1 MKSSVEQQSATRVKI
16 TVEVPFDELKPEFDK
31 AHEALAAQVQIPGFR
46 KGKAPARLI
55 EARIGRGPI
64 LEQVVNEMLP
74 SRYGQAVEEHDL
86 KVLGQPEVDITKL
99 EDGEVVEFTAE
110 VDVRPEIELPDFSD
124 IAVEVDALK
133 ADEEAVQAELDNL
146 LARFGTLTG
155 VERPVEDGDF
165 ISIDLSAT
173 VDGEELEEAST
184 EGLSYQVGSD
194 DLIEGL
200 DDAVKGLAQ
209 GESKEFGTKLVAGEH
224 EGEDAQVTVT
234 VQSVKVR
241 ELPEADDEFA
251 QMASEFDTMDE
262 LREDLAKQVENTKK
276 GEQAQQIR
284 DKVLAAALEKTE
296 VPLPEGVVKEQ
307 VDGQLQQLLGQFGGD
322 ENVLNTMLEAQGTT
336 REQFDEDSR
345 KSAEEAVRTQLFLDE
360 LAEQEQPQVS
370 QQELTDHILFTA
382 QSYGMDPNQFIQQ
395 IQQSGQLGNLF
406 ADVRRGKALAVAIL
420 KASVKDTEGNE
431 VDVAEFFGEAEAE
444 PEAPEAEETKA
455 DDAAEA
461 AEETKGDDAEETK
474 GDEA

>member
-1 MKSSVEQQSATRVKI
+1 MQPVKSSVEQQSATRVKI

-31 AHEALAAQVQIPGFR
+31 AHEALSQQVQIPGFR
-46 KGKAPARLI
+46 KGKAPAKLI
-55 EARIGRGPI
+55 EARVGRGPI
-64 LEQVVNEMLP
+64 LEQVLNEMVP

-86 KVLGQPEVDITKL
+86 KVIGQPEVDVTKL
-99 EDGEVVEFTAE
+99 EDGDVVEFTAE

-124 IAVEVDALK
+124 ISVEVDPLK
-133 ADEEAVQAELDNL
+133 ADDEAVQSELDNL

-155 VERPVEDGDF
+155 VERAVEDGDF

-184 EGLSYQVGSD
+184 EGLSYQVGSG
-194 DLIEGL
+194 DLIDGL
-200 DDAVKGLAQ
+200 DEAVTGLAQ
-209 GESKEFGTKLVAGEH
+209 GESKEFGTKLVAGDH

-241 ELPEADDEFA
+241 QLPDADDEFA
-251 QMASEFDTMDE
+251 QMASEFDTIDE

-322 ENVLNTMLEAQGTT
+322 EAVLNSMLEAQGTT
-336 REQFDEDSR
+336 REQFDADSR
-345 KSAEEAVRTQLFLDE
+345 TSAEEAVRTQLFLDE
-360 LAEQEQPQVS
+360 LAEAEQPEVS

-406 ADVRRGKALAVAIL
+406 ADVRRGKALAVSIL
-420 KASVKDTEGNE
+420 KATVKDTDGNDI
-431 VDVAEFFGEAEAE
+431 DVAEFFGEAEAADADNTE
-444 PEAPEAEETKA
+444 SKA
-455 DDAAEA
+455 DEA
-461 AEETKGDDAEETK
+461 ADAEK
-474 GDEA
+474 

>member
-31 AHEALAAQVQIPGFR
+31 AHEALSQQVQIPGFR
-46 KGKAPARLI
+46 KGKAPAKLI
-55 EARIGRGPI
+55 EARVGRGPI
-64 LEQVVNEMLP
+64 LEQVLNEMVP

-86 KVLGQPEVDITKL
+86 KVIGQPEVDVTKL
-99 EDGEVVEFTAE
+99 EDGDVVEFTAE

-124 IAVEVDALK
+124 ISVEVDALK
-133 ADEEAVQAELDNL
+133 ADDEAVQSELDNL

-155 VERPVEDGDF
+155 VERAVEDGDF

-184 EGLSYQVGSD
+184 EGLSYQVGSG
-194 DLIEGL
+194 DLIDGL
-200 DDAVKGLAQ
+200 DEAVTGLAQ
-209 GESKEFGTKLVAGEH
+209 GESKEFGTKLVAGDH

-241 ELPEADDEFA
+241 QLPDADDEFA
-251 QMASEFDTMDE
+251 QMASEFDTIDE

-307 VDGQLQQLLGQFGGD
+307 VAGQLQQLLGQFGGD
-322 ENVLNTMLEAQGTT
+322 EAVLNSMLEAQGTT
-336 REQFDEDSR
+336 REQFDADSR
-345 KSAEEAVRTQLFLDE
+345 TSAEEAVRTQLFLDE
-360 LAEQEQPQVS
+360 LAEAEQPEVS

-406 ADVRRGKALAVAIL
+406 ADVRRGKALAVSIL
-420 KASVKDTEGNE
+420 KATVKDTDGNDI
-431 VDVAEFFGEAEAE
+431 DVAEFFGEAEAADADNT
-444 PEAPEAEETKA
+444 EAKA
-455 DDAAEA
+455 DEA
-461 AEETKGDDAEETK
+461 ADAEK
-474 GDEA
+474 

>member
-16 TVEVPFDELKPEFDK
+16 TVEVPFDELKPEFDN
-31 AHEALAAQVQIPGFR
+31 AHEALSQQVQIPGFR
-46 KGKAPARLI
+46 KGKAPAKLI
-55 EARIGRGPI
+55 EARVGRGPI
-64 LEQVVNEMLP
+64 LEQVLNEMVP

-86 KVLGQPEVDITKL
+86 KVIGQPEVDVTKL
-99 EDGEVVEFTAE
+99 EDGDVVEFTAE

-124 IAVEVDALK
+124 ISVEVDALK
-133 ADEEAVQAELDNL
+133 ADDEAVQSELDNL

-155 VERPVEDGDF
+155 VERAVEDGDF

-184 EGLSYQVGSD
+184 EGLSYQVGSG
-194 DLIEGL
+194 DLIDGL
-200 DDAVKGLAQ
+200 DEAVTGLAQ
-209 GESKEFGTKLVAGEH
+209 GESKEFGTKLVAGDH

-241 ELPEADDEFA
+241 QLPDADDEFA
-251 QMASEFDTMDE
+251 QMASEFDTIDE

-322 ENVLNTMLEAQGTT
+322 EAVLNSMLEAQGTT
-336 REQFDEDSR
+336 REQFDADSR
-345 KSAEEAVRTQLFLDE
+345 TSAEEAVRTQLFLDE
-360 LAEQEQPQVS
+360 LAEAEQPEVS

-406 ADVRRGKALAVAIL
+406 ADVRRGKALAVSIL
-420 KASVKDTEGNE
+420 KATVKDTDGNDI
-431 VDVAEFFGEAEAE
+431 DVAEFFGEAEAADADNI
-444 PEAPEAEETKA
+444 EAKA
-455 DDAAEA
+455 DEA
-461 AEETKGDDAEETK
+461 ADSEK
-474 GDEA
+474 

>member
-31 AHEALAAQVQIPGFR
+31 AHEALSQQVQIPGFR
-46 KGKAPARLI
+46 KGKAPAKLI
-55 EARIGRGPI
+55 EARVGRGPI
-64 LEQVVNEMLP
+64 LEQVLNEMVP

-86 KVLGQPEVDITKL
+86 KVIGQPEVDVTKL
-99 EDGEVVEFTAE
+99 EDGDVVEFTAE

-124 IAVEVDALK
+124 ISVEVDPLK
-133 ADEEAVQAELDNL
+133 ADDEAVQSELDNL

-155 VERPVEDGDF
+155 VERAVEDGDF

-184 EGLSYQVGSD
+184 EGLSYQVGSG
-194 DLIEGL
+194 DLIDGL
-200 DDAVKGLAQ
+200 DEAVTGLAQ
-209 GESKEFGTKLVAGEH
+209 GESKEFGTKLVAGDH

-241 ELPEADDEFA
+241 QLPDADDEFA
-251 QMASEFDTMDE
+251 QMASEFDTIDE

-307 VDGQLQQLLGQFGGD
+307 VEGQLQQLLGQFGGD
-322 ENVLNTMLEAQGTT
+322 EAVLNSMLEAQGTT
-336 REQFDEDSR
+336 REQFDADSR
-345 KSAEEAVRTQLFLDE
+345 TSAEEAVRTQLVLDE
-360 LAEQEQPQVS
+360 LAEAEQPEVS

-406 ADVRRGKALAVAIL
+406 ADVRRGKALAVSIL
-420 KASVKDTEGNE
+420 KATVKDTDGNDI
-431 VDVAEFFGEAEAE
+431 DVAEFFGEAEAADADNTE
-444 PEAPEAEETKA
+444 SKA
-455 DDAAEA
+455 DEA
-461 AEETKGDDAEETK
+461 ADAEK
-474 GDEA
+474 

>member
-1 MKSSVEQQSATRVKI
+1 MKSSVDKQSETRVKI

-31 AHEALAAQVQIPGFR
+31 ANEALSQQVQIPGFR
-46 KGKAPARLI
+46 KGKAPAKLI
-55 EARIGRGPI
+55 EARVGRGPI
-64 LEQVVNEMLP
+64 LEQVLNEMVP
-74 SRYGQAVEEHDL
+74 SRYQQAVEEHEL
-86 KVLGQPEVDITKL
+86 KVIGQPEVDVTKL
-99 EDGEVVEFTAE
+99 EDGDVVEFTAE
-110 VDVRPEIELPDFSD
+110 VDVRPEITLPVFSD
-124 IAVEVDALK
+124 ISVEVDALT
-133 ADEEAVQAELDNL
+133 ADDDAVEAELNNL

-155 VERPVEDGDF
+155 VERAVETGDF

-184 EGLSYQVGSD
+184 EGLSYEVGSG
-194 DLIEGL
+194 DLIDGL
-200 DDAVKGLAQ
+200 DDAVVGLAQ

-224 EGEDAQVTVT
+224 EGEDAQVKVT

-241 ELPEADDEFA
+241 QLPDADDEFA
-251 QMASEFDTMDE
+251 QMASEFDTIEE

-284 DKVLAAALEKTE
+284 DKVLAAALESTE

-322 ENVLNTMLEAQGTT
+322 ESVLNTMLEAQGTT
-336 REQFDEDSR
+336 REQFDADSR
-345 KSAEEAVRTQLFLDE
+345 TSAEEAVRTQLFLDE
-360 LAEQEQPQVS
+360 LAEAEQPEVS

-406 ADVRRGKALAVAIL
+406 ADVRRGKALAVSIL
-420 KASVKDTEGNE
+420 KASVKDTDGNDI
-431 VDVAEFFGEAEAE
+431 DVSEFFGEAEA
-444 PEAPEAEETKA
+444 PENADATENTDAKADEA
-455 DDAAEA
+455 DDAE
-461 AEETKGDDAEETK
+461 K
-474 GDEA
+474 

>member
-31 AHEALAAQVQIPGFR
+31 AHEALAQQVQIPGFR
-46 KGKAPARLI
+46 KGKAPAKLI

-64 LEQVVNEMLP
+64 LEQVLNEMVP

-86 KVLGQPEVDITKL
+86 KVIGQPDVDVTKL
-99 EDGEVVEFTAE
+99 EDGELVEFTAE
-110 VDVRPEIELPDFSD
+110 VDVRPEIELPDFAD
-124 IAVEVDALK
+124 ISVEVDALK
-133 ADEEAVQAELDNL
+133 ADDEAVQAELDNL

-155 VERPVEDGDF
+155 VERAVEDGDF

-184 EGLSYQVGSD
+184 EGLSYQVGSG
-194 DLIEGL
+194 DLIDGL
-200 DDAVKGLAQ
+200 DEAVIGLAQ

-251 QMASEFDTMDE
+251 QMASEFDTIDE
-262 LREDLAKQVENTKK
+262 LREDLAKQVETTKK

-307 VDGQLQQLLGQFGGD
+307 VEGQLQQLLGQFGGD
-322 ENVLNTMLEAQGTT
+322 EAVLNSMLEAQGTT
-336 REQFDEDSR
+336 REQFDADSR
-345 KSAEEAVRTQLFLDE
+345 TSAEEAVRTQLFLDE
-360 LAEQEQPQVS
+360 LAEQEQPEVS

-395 IQQSGQLGNLF
+395 VQQSGQLANLF
-406 ADVRRGKALAVAIL
+406 ADVRRGKALAVSIL
-420 KASVKDTEGNE
+420 KATVKDTDGNDI
-431 VDVAEFFGEAEAE
+431 DVAEFFGEAEA
-444 PEAPEAEETKA
+444 PESAETEAKA
-455 DDAAEA
+455 DEN
-461 AEETKGDDAEETK
+461 DAEK
-474 GDEA
+474 

>member
-31 AHEALAAQVQIPGFR
+31 AHEALSQQVQIPGFR
-46 KGKAPARLI
+46 KGKAPAKLI
-55 EARIGRGPI
+55 EARVGRGPI
-64 LEQVVNEMLP
+64 LEQVLNEMVP

-86 KVLGQPEVDITKL
+86 KVIGQPEVDVTKL
-99 EDGEVVEFTAE
+99 EDGDVVEFTAE

-124 IAVEVDALK
+124 ISVEVDALK
-133 ADEEAVQAELDNL
+133 ADDEAVQSELDNL

-155 VERPVEDGDF
+155 VERAVEDGDF

-184 EGLSYQVGSD
+184 EGLSYQVGSG
-194 DLIEGL
+194 DLIDGL
-200 DDAVKGLAQ
+200 DEAVTGLAQ
-209 GESKEFGTKLVAGEH
+209 GESKEFGTKLVAGDH

-241 ELPEADDEFA
+241 QLPDADDEFA
-251 QMASEFDTMDE
+251 QMASEFDTIDE

-307 VDGQLQQLLGQFGGD
+307 VDGQLQQLLGQFGD
-322 ENVLNTMLEAQGTT
+322 EAVLNSMLEAQGTT
-336 REQFDEDSR
+336 REQFDADSR
-345 KSAEEAVRTQLFLDE
+345 TSAEEAVRTQLFLDE
-360 LAEQEQPQVS
+360 LAEAEQPEVS

-406 ADVRRGKALAVAIL
+406 ADVRRGKALAVSIL
-420 KASVKDTEGNE
+420 KATVKDTDGNDI
-431 VDVAEFFGEAEAE
+431 DVAEFFGEAEAADADNT
-444 PEAPEAEETKA
+444 EAKA
-455 DDAAEA
+455 DEA
-461 AEETKGDDAEETK
+461 ADAEK
-474 GDEA
+474 

>member
-31 AHEALAAQVQIPGFR
+31 AHEALAQQVQIPGFR
-46 KGKAPARLI
+46 KGKAPAKLI

-64 LEQVVNEMLP
+64 LEQVLNEMVP

-86 KVLGQPEVDITKL
+86 KVIGQPDVDVTKL
-99 EDGEVVEFTAE
+99 EDGELVEFTAE
-110 VDVRPEIELPDFSD
+110 VDVRPEIELPDFAD
-124 IAVEVDALK
+124 ISVEVDALK
-133 ADEEAVQAELDNL
+133 ADDEAVQAELDNL

-155 VERPVEDGDF
+155 VERAVEDGDF

-184 EGLSYQVGSD
+184 EGLSYQVGSG
-194 DLIEGL
+194 DLIDGL
-200 DDAVKGLAQ
+200 DDAVIGLAQ

-241 ELPEADDEFA
+241 ELPDADDEFA
-251 QMASEFDTMDE
+251 QMASEFDTIDE
-262 LREDLAKQVENTKK
+262 LREDLAKQVETTKK

-307 VDGQLQQLLGQFGGD
+307 VEGQLQQLLGQFGGD
-322 ENVLNTMLEAQGTT
+322 EAVLNSMLEAQGTT
-336 REQFDEDSR
+336 REQFDADSR
-345 KSAEEAVRTQLFLDE
+345 TSAEEAVRTQLFLDE
-360 LAEQEQPQVS
+360 LAEQEQPEVS

-395 IQQSGQLGNLF
+395 VQQSGQLANLF
-406 ADVRRGKALAVAIL
+406 ADVRRGKALAVSIL
-420 KASVKDTEGNE
+420 KATVKDTDGNDI
-431 VDVAEFFGEAEAE
+431 DVAEFFGEAEA
-444 PEAPEAEETKA
+444 PESDVKT
-455 DDAAEA
+455 
-461 AEETKGDDAEETK
+461 DDAEAKTDDTDAEK
-474 GDEA
+474 

>member
-31 AHEALAAQVQIPGFR
+31 AHEALSQQVQIPGFR
-46 KGKAPARLI
+46 KGKAPAKLI
-55 EARIGRGPI
+55 EARVGRGPI
-64 LEQVVNEMLP
+64 LEQVLNEMVP

-86 KVLGQPEVDITKL
+86 KVIGQPEVDVTKL
-99 EDGEVVEFTAE
+99 EDGDVVEFTAE

-124 IAVEVDALK
+124 ISVEVDALK
-133 ADEEAVQAELDNL
+133 ADDEAVQSELDNL

-155 VERPVEDGDF
+155 VERAVEDGDF

-184 EGLSYQVGSD
+184 EGLSYQVGSG
-194 DLIEGL
+194 DLIDGL
-200 DDAVKGLAQ
+200 DEAVTGLAQ
-209 GESKEFGTKLVAGEH
+209 GESKEFGTKLVAGDH

-241 ELPEADDEFA
+241 QLPDADDEFA
-251 QMASEFDTMDE
+251 QMASEFDTIDE

-322 ENVLNTMLEAQGTT
+322 EAVLNSMLEAQGTT
-336 REQFDEDSR
+336 REQFDADSR
-345 KSAEEAVRTQLFLDE
+345 TSAEEAVRTQLFLDE
-360 LAEQEQPQVS
+360 LAEAEQPEVS

-382 QSYGMDPNQFIQQ
+382 QSYGMDPNQFVQQ
-395 IQQSGQLGNLF
+395 LQSNGQIGNLF
-406 ADVRRGKALAVAIL
+406 ADVRRGKALAAAICRVD
-420 KASVKDTEGNE
+420 VKDEDGNK
-431 VDVAEFFGEAEAE
+431 VDVDQYFGEIDEDE
-444 PEAPEAEETKA
+444 
-455 DDAAEA
+455 
-461 AEETKGDDAEETK
+461 
-474 GDEA
+474 DEATDSE

>member
-31 AHEALAAQVQIPGFR
+31 AHEALSQQVQIPGFR
-46 KGKAPARLI
+46 KGKAPAKLI
-55 EARIGRGPI
+55 EARVGRGPI
-64 LEQVVNEMLP
+64 LEQVLNEMVP

-86 KVLGQPEVDITKL
+86 KVIGQPEVDVTKL
-99 EDGEVVEFTAE
+99 EDGDVVEFTAE

-124 IAVEVDALK
+124 ISVEVDALK
-133 ADEEAVQAELDNL
+133 ADDEAVQSELDNL

-155 VERPVEDGDF
+155 VERAVEDGDF

-184 EGLSYQVGSD
+184 EGLSYQVGSG
-194 DLIEGL
+194 DLIDGL
-200 DDAVKGLAQ
+200 DEAVTGLAQ
-209 GESKEFGTKLVAGEH
+209 GESKEFGTKLVAGDH

-241 ELPEADDEFA
+241 QLPDADDEFA
-251 QMASEFDTMDE
+251 QMASEFDTIDE

-322 ENVLNTMLEAQGTT
+322 EAVLNSMLEAQGTT
-336 REQFDEDSR
+336 REQFDADSR
-345 KSAEEAVRTQLFLDE
+345 TSAEEAVRTQLFLDE
-360 LAEQEQPQVS
+360 LAEAEQPEVS

-406 ADVRRGKALAVAIL
+406 ADVRRGTALAVSIL
-420 KASVKDTEGNE
+420 KATVKDTDGNDI
-431 VDVAEFFGEAEAE
+431 DVAEFFGEAEAADADNT
-444 PEAPEAEETKA
+444 EAKA
-455 DDAAEA
+455 DEA
-461 AEETKGDDAEETK
+461 ADAEK
-474 GDEA
+474 

>member
-31 AHEALAAQVQIPGFR
+31 AHEALSQQVQIPGFR
-46 KGKAPARLI
+46 KGKAPAKLI
-55 EARIGRGPI
+55 EARVGRGPI
-64 LEQVVNEMLP
+64 LEQVLNEMVP

-86 KVLGQPEVDITKL
+86 KVIGQPEVDVTKL
-99 EDGEVVEFTAE
+99 EDGDVVEFTAE

-124 IAVEVDALK
+124 ISVEVDALK
-133 ADEEAVQAELDNL
+133 ADDEAVQSELDNL

-155 VERPVEDGDF
+155 VERAVEDGDF

-184 EGLSYQVGSD
+184 EGLSYQVGSG
-194 DLIEGL
+194 DLIDGL
-200 DDAVKGLAQ
+200 DEAVTGLAQ
-209 GESKEFGTKLVAGEH
+209 GESKEFGTKLVAGDH

-241 ELPEADDEFA
+241 QLPDADDEFA
-251 QMASEFDTMDE
+251 QMASEFDTIDE

-322 ENVLNTMLEAQGTT
+322 EAVLNTMLEAQGTT
-336 REQFDEDSR
+336 REQFDADSR
-345 KSAEEAVRTQLFLDE
+345 TSAEEAVRTQLFLDE
-360 LAEQEQPQVS
+360 LAEAEQPEVS

-406 ADVRRGKALAVAIL
+406 ADVRRGKALAVSIL
-420 KASVKDTEGNE
+420 KATVKDTDGNDI
-431 VDVAEFFGEAEAE
+431 DVAEFFGEAEAADADNT
-444 PEAPEAEETKA
+444 EAKA
-455 DDAAEA
+455 DEA
-461 AEETKGDDAEETK
+461 ADAEK
-474 GDEA
+474 

>member
-31 AHEALAAQVQIPGFR
+31 AHEALSQQVQIPGFR
-46 KGKAPARLI
+46 KGKAPAKLI
-55 EARIGRGPI
+55 EARVGRGPI
-64 LEQVVNEMLP
+64 LEQVLNEMVP

-86 KVLGQPEVDITKL
+86 KVIGQPEVDVTKL
-99 EDGEVVEFTAE
+99 EDGDVVEFTAE

-124 IAVEVDALK
+124 ISVEVDALK
-133 ADEEAVQAELDNL
+133 ADDEAVQSELDNL

-155 VERPVEDGDF
+155 VERAVEDGDF

-184 EGLSYQVGSD
+184 EGLSYQVGSG
-194 DLIEGL
+194 DLIDGL
-200 DDAVKGLAQ
+200 DEAVTGLAQ
-209 GESKEFGTKLVAGEH
+209 GESKEFGTKLVAGDH

-251 QMASEFDTMDE
+251 QMASEFDTIDE
-262 LREDLAKQVENTKK
+262 LREDLAKQVETTKK

-322 ENVLNTMLEAQGTT
+322 EAVLNSMLEAQGTT
-336 REQFDEDSR
+336 REQFDADSR
-345 KSAEEAVRTQLFLDE
+345 TSAEEAVRTQLFLDE
-360 LAEQEQPQVS
+360 LAEAEQPEVS

-406 ADVRRGKALAVAIL
+406 ADVRRGKALAVSIL
-420 KASVKDTEGNE
+420 KATVKDTDGNDI
-431 VDVAEFFGEAEAE
+431 DVAEFFGEAEAADADNT
-444 PEAPEAEETKA
+444 EAKA
-455 DDAAEA
+455 DEA
-461 AEETKGDDAEETK
+461 ADAEK
-474 GDEA
+474 

>member
-31 AHEALAAQVQIPGFR
+31 AHEALAQQVQIPGFR
-46 KGKAPARLI
+46 KGKAPAKLI

-64 LEQVVNEMLP
+64 LEQVLNEMVP

-86 KVLGQPEVDITKL
+86 KVIGQPDVDVTKL
-99 EDGEVVEFTAE
+99 EDGELVEFTAE
-110 VDVRPEIELPDFSD
+110 VDVRPEIELPDFAD
-124 IAVEVDALK
+124 ISVEVDALK
-133 ADEEAVQAELDNL
+133 ADDEAVQAELDNL

-155 VERPVEDGDF
+155 VERAVEDGDF

-184 EGLSYQVGSD
+184 EGLSYQVGSG
-194 DLIEGL
+194 DLIDGL
-200 DDAVKGLAQ
+200 DDAVIGLAQ

-241 ELPEADDEFA
+241 ELPDADDEFA
-251 QMASEFDTMDE
+251 QMASEFDTIDE
-262 LREDLAKQVENTKK
+262 LREDLAKQVETTKK

-307 VDGQLQQLLGQFGGD
+307 VEGQLQQLLGQFGGD
-322 ENVLNTMLEAQGTT
+322 EAVLNSMLEAQGTT
-336 REQFDEDSR
+336 REQFDADSR
-345 KSAEEAVRTQLFLDE
+345 TSAEEAVRTQLFLDE
-360 LAEQEQPQVS
+360 LAEQEQPEVS

-395 IQQSGQLGNLF
+395 VQQSGQLANLF
-406 ADVRRGKALAVAIL
+406 ADVRRGKALAVSIL
-420 KASVKDTEGNE
+420 KATVKDTDGNDI
-431 VDVAEFFGEAEAE
+431 DVAEFFGEAEA
-444 PEAPEAEETKA
+444 PESDVKA
-455 DDAAEA
+455 DDAEA
-461 AEETKGDDAEETK
+461 KTDDTDAEK
-474 GDEA
+474 

>member
-31 AHEALAAQVQIPGFR
+31 AHEALSQQVQIPGFR
-46 KGKAPARLI
+46 KGKAPAKLI
-55 EARIGRGPI
+55 EARVGRGPI
-64 LEQVVNEMLP
+64 LEQVLNEMVP

-86 KVLGQPEVDITKL
+86 KVIGQPEVDVTKL
-99 EDGEVVEFTAE
+99 EDGDVVEFTAE

-124 IAVEVDALK
+124 ISVEVDALK
-133 ADEEAVQAELDNL
+133 ADDEAVQSELDNL

-155 VERPVEDGDF
+155 VERAVEDGDF

-173 VDGEELEEAST
+173 VDGEVVDEAST
-184 EGLSYQVGSD
+184 EGLSYEVGSG
-194 DLIEGL
+194 DLIDGL
-200 DDAVKGLAQ
+200 DDAIVGLAE

-241 ELPEADDEFA
+241 QLPDADDEFA
-251 QMASEFDTMDE
+251 QMASEFDTIDE

-322 ENVLNTMLEAQGTT
+322 EAVLNSMLEAQGTT
-336 REQFDEDSR
+336 REQFDADSR
-345 KSAEEAVRTQLFLDE
+345 TSAEEAVRTQLFLDE
-360 LAEQEQPQVS
+360 LAEAEQPEVS

-406 ADVRRGKALAVAIL
+406 ADVRRGKALAVSIL
-420 KASVKDTEGNE
+420 KATVKDTDGNDI
-431 VDVAEFFGEAEAE
+431 DVAEFFGEAEVADADNT
-444 PEAPEAEETKA
+444 EAKA
-455 DDAAEA
+455 DEA
-461 AEETKGDDAEETK
+461 ADAEK
-474 GDEA
+474 

>member
-31 AHEALAAQVQIPGFR
+31 AHEALSQQVQIPGFR
-46 KGKAPARLI
+46 KGKAPAKLI
-55 EARIGRGPI
+55 EARVGRGPI
-64 LEQVVNEMLP
+64 LEQVLNEMVP

-86 KVLGQPEVDITKL
+86 KVIGQPEVDVTKL
-99 EDGEVVEFTAE
+99 EDGDVVEFTAE

-124 IAVEVDALK
+124 ISVEVDALK
-133 ADEEAVQAELDNL
+133 ADDEAVQSELDNL

-155 VERPVEDGDF
+155 VERAVEDGDF

-184 EGLSYQVGSD
+184 EGLSYQVGSG
-194 DLIEGL
+194 DLIDGL
-200 DDAVKGLAQ
+200 DEAVTGLAQ
-209 GESKEFGTKLVAGEH
+209 GESKEFGTKLVAGDH

-241 ELPEADDEFA
+241 QLPDADDEFA
-251 QMASEFDTMDE
+251 QMASEFDTIDE

-284 DKVLAAALEKTE
+284 DKVLAEALEKTE

-322 ENVLNTMLEAQGTT
+322 EAVLNSMLEAQGTT
-336 REQFDEDSR
+336 REQFDADSR
-345 KSAEEAVRTQLFLDE
+345 TSAEEAVRTQLFLDE
-360 LAEQEQPQVS
+360 LAEAEQPEVS

-406 ADVRRGKALAVAIL
+406 ADVRRGKALAVSIL
-420 KASVKDTEGNE
+420 KATVKDTDGNDI
-431 VDVAEFFGEAEAE
+431 DVAEFFGEAEAADADNT
-444 PEAPEAEETKA
+444 EAKA
-455 DDAAEA
+455 DEA
-461 AEETKGDDAEETK
+461 ADAEK
-474 GDEA
+474 